1 MHGNEEKMNLKK
13 EQDWS
18 FAMIIRMTT
27 WLVEV
32 KPDHNSKS
40 EVKMYMK
47 YMRSWDIQTRMK
59 QGTIAQN
66 LKLDWWKYI
75 FECESS

>member
-1 MHGNEEKMNLKK
+1 
-13 EQDWS
+13 
-18 FAMIIRMTT
+18 
-27 WLVEV
+27 LVEV

-66 LKLDWWKYI
+66 LKLD
-75 FECESS
+75 